1 MICDEEEAE
10 FFFFT
15 ISSKSIEAI
24 TAIREE
30 LGLFCVVFV
39 AKVARPKK

>member
-1 MICDEEEAE
+1 MICEAA
-10 FFFFT
+10 FFSCT
-15 ISSKSIEAI
+15 ISKSIEAI
-24 TAIREE
+24 TTIREE